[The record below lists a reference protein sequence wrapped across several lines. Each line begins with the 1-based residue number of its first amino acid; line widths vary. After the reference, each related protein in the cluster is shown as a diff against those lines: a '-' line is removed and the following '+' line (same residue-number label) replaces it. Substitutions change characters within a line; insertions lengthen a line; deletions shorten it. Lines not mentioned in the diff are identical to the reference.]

1 MSTPAIDIQK
11 LAPKERIQL
20 IAELWESLRQVPDA
34 VPISLAQ
41 RAELDRRLD
50 ALDRGE
56 VELVSWDEVK
66 LQLRARRG

>member
-1 MSTPAIDIQK
+1 MPAIDIHK
-11 LAPKERIQL
+11 LAPTERLQL

-34 VPISLAQ
+34 VPISPAQ

-56 VELVSWDEVK
+56 VDLVSWDEVK
-66 LQLRARRG
+66 RQLRARRG